1 MKKQIIFTT
10 LCWCIAL
17 QTFMLSA
24 CSGDST
30 AKANSQDCTI
40 SAESETTSDSGDDSQ
55 SWEIS
60 FDNIPWGT
68 DFASVKQ
75 MFPDLELSGITY
87 EEMSPNSIIKGF
99 NKVPSDSSS
108 KVTLRASSNKL
119 LLCDSNYSFEF
130 EGHDLIDLVMY
141 FVFETTDDGYIDY
154 DSEKALLYGVNYRV
168 EGSLGTLAEFAEK
181 FRKVCGEPSQNYTI
195 KKSSNNTDMQY
206 LIWENDNYIISVHDE
221 IADTFD
227 SSFSG
232 WDESIEISYAW
243 KNGSKLLEQSKDA
256 LHNVKIKNAEK

>member
-10 LCWCIAL
+10 LCGCIAL

-24 CSGDST
+24 CSGGST
-30 AKANSQDCTI
+30 TKANSQDCTI
-40 SAESETTSDSGDDSQ
+40 SAESKTTSDASSNSQ

-75 MFPDLELSGITY
+75 MLPDLELSGITY
-87 EEMSPNSIIKGF
+87 EEMSPDSIIKGF

-108 KVTLRASSNKL
+108 KVTLRALSNKL
-119 LLCDSNYSFEF
+119 SNSNYDFEF
-130 EGHDLIDLVMY
+130 EGHNLINLVMY
-141 FVFETTDDGYIDY
+141 FAFKTTGDGYIDY
-154 DSEKALLYGVNYRV
+154 DSEKSLLYGVNYRV
-168 EGSLGTLAEFAEK
+168 DGSLETLAEFAER
-181 FRKVCGEPSQNYTI
+181 FRKECGEPSQNYII
-195 KKSSNNTDMQY
+195 KKSSNNTNMQY
-206 LIWENDNYIISVHDE
+206 LIWENDNYIISIHDE
-221 IADTFD
+221 IADVID
-227 SSFSG
+227 SSLNG
-232 WDESIEISYAW
+232 WDKSIEVSYAW

>member
-10 LCWCIAL
+10 LCGCIAL

-24 CSGDST
+24 CSGGSA
-30 AKANSQDCTI
+30 AKDNSQDCTM
-40 SAESETTSDSGDDSQ
+40 SAESETTSDASDDSQ
-55 SWEIS
+55 NWEIS

-75 MFPDLELSGITY
+75 MLPDLELGGVTH
-87 EEMSPNSIIKGF
+87 EEIEPNSLISGF
-99 NKVPSDSSS
+99 NKASSNSSDQ
-108 KVTLRASSNKL
+108 VTLRVWSSKL
-119 LLCDSNYSFEF
+119 SSYKSNYSFEF
-130 EGHDLIDLVMY
+130 EDHNLIDLVMY
-141 FVFETTDDGYIDY
+141 FAFKTTEDGYIDY
-154 DSEKALLYGVNYRV
+154 DDNEALLYGVNYRV
-168 EGSLGTLAEFAEK
+168 KGSLGTLAEFAEK

-195 KKSSNNTDMQY
+195 EKSSNNTDMQY

-232 WDESIEISYAW
+232 WNESIEISYAW